1 MDTQHLTNTIMAMSL
16 GQSGQKDPIEILKLV
31 LIMWLTSYVKNILEY
46 LVSFV
51 NLKSKQIYHYFK
63 HPGSER
69 RYETIKE
76 LYLANKLIEE
86 YHCDDVPNGLI
97 YYIYKKNY
105 KITQGIKSN
114 SIKIENTI
122 KNIYLPYDQE
132 IELSKD
138 IYFNIKVEIS
148 QRKIFK
154 ENIILETYNHHI
166 IVTIYSK
173 HHFSNYIDSFLEKCE
188 KNYELNQKEYNLNY
202 IRKLIPTYNDGKK
215 NKNELTMELYAFKST
230 KTFNNSFF
238 EQKESILNRLN
249 TFIKQENE
257 YKRLG
262 IPYNL
267 GFLFYGSAGTGKTS
281 CIKSIS
287 HFLKKDILL
296 INLSLIKNNSQFLY
310 ILNDNVK
317 HSIFVFE
324 EIDCSSNLLLD
335 RSQVKTELNEKDIKD
350 DVLSLGGIL
359 EILDGMIEHPGRI
372 CIFTTN
378 YPDRLDKALLRP
390 GRIDMIVEFKKM
402 RKIDVKNMY
411 KLWFNLDIPSKVY
424 DKMKDYTYSQ
434 AEIGNL
440 FQQHF
445 NNPKSILNILK

>member
-1 MDTQHLTNTIMAMSL
+1 VIS
-16 GQSGQKDPIEILKLV
+16 P
-31 LIMWLTSYVKNILEY
+31 
-46 LVSFV
+46 
-51 NLKSKQIYHYFK
+51 
-63 HPGSER
+63 R
-69 RYETIKE
+69 
-76 LYLANKLIEE
+76 
-86 YHCDDVPNGLI
+86 
-97 YYIYKKNY
+97 KK
-105 KITQGIKSN
+105 
-114 SIKIENTI
+114 
-122 KNIYLPYDQE
+122 
-132 IELSKD
+132 
-138 IYFNIKVEIS
+138 
-148 QRKIFK
+148 FK
-154 ENIILETYNHHI
+154 ENITLETYNHHI

-173 HHFSNYIDSFLEKCE
+173 HHFSNYIDSFLEECE
-188 KNYELNQKEYNLNY
+188 KNYELNQKEYNLNF
-202 IRKLIPTYNDGKK
+202 IKKLIPRYNNGEI
-215 NKNELTMELYAFKST
+215 NQNEISMDIYAFKST
-230 KTFNNSFF
+230 KTFENSFF

-267 GFLFYGSAGTGKTS
+267 GFLFHGSAGTGKTS

-296 INLSLIKNNSQFLY
+296 INLSLIKRNSQLLY
-310 ILNDNVK
+310 LLNDNVK
-317 HSIFVFE
+317 DSIFVFE

-335 RSQVKTELNEKDIKD
+335 RSQVNTELNEKDIKD

-359 EILDGMIEHPGRI
+359 EILDGMIEQPGRI